1 MRSLLATVSSMIAL
15 LAAPSAWAQGWGAG
29 AQGGVQGGA
38 PAATYSYTGPAPAAA
53 TGTFGLA
60 NQFVLSTNLDIGV
73 AFSSIGDTDGPG
85 DTSSSDFTL
94 RFGTNIGRSWA
105 LDYFV
110 IDNLSVGGQ
119 ITYQTTN
126 DGDDNAFTLAP
137 RVGYN
142 IAFSDDFS
150 LWPQLT
156 VSFTSTKSAV
166 DVGGVSADAKASA
179 FGLGLYAP
187 VLYHITNH
195 FFLGTG
201 PFIDTQLSN
210 SVKIGDG
217 DSADG
222 PKTTNFGLQ
231 SVLGGYL

>member
-1 MRSLLATVSSMIAL
+1 MRSLLAAVSSMFAL

-29 AQGGVQGGA
+29 AQGGVQGGV

-53 TGTFGLA
+53 TGSFGLA

-73 AFSSIGDTDGPG
+73 TFSSVGDSEGEG
-85 DTSSSDFTL
+85 DTSSSDFL
-94 RFGTNIGRSWA
+94 VRFGTNIGRTWS

-119 ITYQTTN
+119 VSYQTTN
-126 DGDDNAFTLAP
+126 DGDGNTFSLAP
-137 RVGYN
+137 RLGYN
-142 IAFSDDFS
+142 IGLSDDFS

-156 VSFTSTKSAV
+156 VTFASSKAATQIGDVTVEAKSSSF
-166 DVGGVSADAKASA
+166 GV
-179 FGLGLYAP
+179 GLYAP

-210 SVKIGDG
+210 SIKVEGG
-217 DSADG
+217 DSVDA
-222 PKTTNFGLQ
+222 PKATNFGLQ